1 MAQTVLF
8 TGGTGFIGSHLATF
22 LFNRGWEIVLYTKN
36 PKLAPRT
43 YKTISSLQEIERLP
57 QLDAVINLAGAP
69 VATRNWTPEYEQLM
83 YDSRVTTTLDLISHL
98 RKFQRLPKVF
108 ISGSSIGYYLGQLV
122 KCYEDTP
129 VPEMENFSNRLCT
142 AWEDSAKSL
151 LGDENVRLCFMRLGT
166 VLGPKGGLLKRIEGR
181 FRRGMGTVF
190 GNGTQVMSWVHLE
203 DCLNA
208 FWHVME
214 NESLSGT
221 FNVVAPKTCTNA
233 EFSKKLAMQ
242 FSKKPLMYLPAWMVK
257 ALFGKRGNELM
268 LQGIYAVPNRLQQS
282 GFFFKYADISSA
294 LQSFYS

>member
-36 PKLAPRT
+36 SKLAPNT
-43 YKTISSLQEIERLP
+43 YRTISNFQEIEKLP
-57 QLDAVINLAGAP
+57 QLDVVINLAGAH
-69 VATRNWTPEYEQLM
+69 VATKRWTPEYKQIL
-83 YDSRVTTTLDLISHL
+83 YDSRIITTLDLISHL
-98 RKFQRLPKVF
+98 RKFERLPKTF
-108 ISGSSIGYYLGQLV
+108 ISASATGYYLGQHV

-129 VPEMENFSNRLCT
+129 VPEVENLSNRLCT

-151 LGDENVRLCFMRLGT
+151 LTDDVRLCFMRLGT
-166 VLGPKGGLLKRIEGR
+166 VLGPKGGFLKRIEGL
-181 FRRGMGTVF
+181 FRLGMGPIL

-208 FWHVME
+208 FWHVIE
-214 NESLSGT
+214 NQNLSGP
-221 FNVVAPKTCTNA
+221 FNIVAPKTCTNA
-233 EFSKKLAMQ
+233 EFSKMFAMQ
-242 FSKKPLMYLPAWMVK
+242 FGKKPLMKLPGWVVK
-257 ALFGKRGNELM
+257 AIFGQGGDELM

-282 GFFFKYADISSA
+282 GFFFKYADIGSA